1 MESNI
6 EPASDGI
13 VGRILPRLQAVSM
26 AQVVCRLPVIEGLI
40 AVLDWG
46 EQGGNDVCSQE
57 DVEGRDGLDSVCVF
71 DGPEDG
77 TES

>member
-1 MESNI
+1 
-6 EPASDGI
+6 
-13 VGRILPRLQAVSM
+13 M